1 MKTFNDFEKKIIQ
14 EISKSPINE
23 ITDVKNILEKI
34 FFNKSEGKAIIIQL
48 NEQYAMYF
56 LSVEIFD
63 DVDKRKTA
71 IQEFSQFVTVLNY
84 LDSHGYISIFRNN
97 HYVRE
102 RVSFISDE
110 FINPRIENKK
120 LVLNNEGLHSI
131 KPEEIKNKNGVVLY
145 KGIEFNDS
153 FFIIK
158 NMIGKLLISDRIFEL
173 IKSFEP
179 QTEEII
185 KPKTNFFHKFH
196 LLSLIPAFLLLCLT
210 GLFFTHHHK
219 KTQQLL
225 QKYDSII
232 PHKKSIVTT
241 PTKVAIK
248 KYGIDISRWNGNV
261 LNHSLPDSLSFV
273 ICKATEGLTLT
284 DPMFRLNWLRI
295 QKMNLK
301 RGAYHFFIIED
312 SPVKQA
318 EYFWSR
324 IKDRNINDF
333 PPIVDIESGSTNSIP
348 NASTIQKNLLAF
360 ITHLENLSG
369 VRPIIYSSYYYAN
382 EYLTNKLFSRYPL
395 WVADYDSKKQPKV
408 PNVWKDKGWLL
419 WQKTSSFKVNSI
431 LTDLNVLNQKKN

>member
-1 MKTFNDFEKKIIQ
+1 MRTFNDFEKKILQ
-14 EISKSPINE
+14 EISTFHTNE
-23 ITDVKNILEKI
+23 IIDLKKFLENI
-34 FFNKSEGKAIIIQL
+34 FFNKSLGKALIIQL

-56 LSVEIFD
+56 LATEIFD
-63 DVDKRKTA
+63 NVNKKKTA
-71 IQEFSQFVTVLNY
+71 IQEFSQFVALLDYLN
-84 LDSHGYISIFRNN
+84 SQGIISIFRNN
-97 HYVRE
+97 HYTKE
-102 RVSFISDE
+102 RIVFISDE
-110 FINPRIENKK
+110 FVNPRVKDNMLI
-120 LVLNNEGLHSI
+120 LNDNGLFSI
-131 KPEEIKNKNGVVLY
+131 KPEEIRNQDSAVTY

-153 FFIIK
+153 FFILK
-158 NMIGKLLISDRIFEL
+158 NMTGKLLVSDKIFGFTKALEPS
-173 IKSFEP
+173 IEEPTPKKS
-179 QTEEII
+179 I
-185 KPKTNFFHKFH
+185 FHRFH
-196 LLSLIPAFLLLCLT
+196 LISLIPAFLLLCLT

-232 PHKKSIVTT
+232 PHKKTIVTT

-324 IKDRNINDF
+324 IKDRNNNDF

-395 WVADYDSKKQPKV
+395 WVADYDSKIQPKV